1 MEYRIEKGP
10 EYRLTGLSLR
20 ANSGD
25 GSNFTDVPAFWD
37 AIMRDGRFSALCA
50 KIGGSKLGIC
60 GVCHSF
66 DMKTGLFT
74 YTIAIETP
82 TDRFAVI
89 YSPIAAASRII
100 PDI

>member
-25 GSNFTDVPAFWD
+25 GSNFTDVPALWD

-50 KIGGSKLGIC
+50 KIGGSKLG
-60 GVCHSF
+60 SSR
-66 DMKTGLFT
+66 
-74 YTIAIETP
+74 TP
-82 TDRFAVI
+82 SRLKPTQTA
-89 YSPIAAASRII
+89 SP
-100 PDI
+100 